1 MQNLEA
7 MYAESDRGESVSS
20 LINDGGQEE
29 VFSRKRFHVRLEA
42 CQELG
47 RDRTGQVWFSSLL
60 GQRLQHEK
68 EGWNSGVRG

>member
-20 LINDGGQEE
+20 LINGGQEE

-42 CQELG
+42 C
-47 RDRTGQVWFSSLL
+47 
-60 GQRLQHEK
+60 
-68 EGWNSGVRG
+68 